1 MSENLWVWGKTSKH
15 LVTISFRSEVF
26 HVGRKGDIQER
37 ETRRRVRSK
46 VVSTQDER
54 KLFKENKSMYK
65 GMLYA
70 MVVQMLLSGAD
81 VAKY

>member
-1 MSENLWVWGKTSKH
+1 MVWGKTSKH
-15 LVTISFRSEVF
+15 LVTRSFRSEVF
-26 HVGRKGDIQER
+26 RVGRKGDIQER
-37 ETRRRVRSK
+37 VTRRRGRTK

-70 MVVQMLLSGAD
+70 VIVQMLLWGAD